1 MTRSDIY
8 ISAAIAVLIG
18 IAGYSRANA
27 QARPGPPDPPKAEAP
42 ETPAKAG
49 DHAAQTHTAQTH
61 TANSSKAK
69 SHRPKVSRHPKG
81 DLKGRHVGPVDAAA
95 PKTH

>member
-49 DHAAQTHTAQTH
+49 DHAAQTHTA
-61 TANSSKAK
+61 NSRKAK
-69 SHRPKVSRHPKG
+69 SHRPKVSRHPKD
-81 DLKGRHVGPVDAAA
+81 DLKGRNVGPGHAAA